1 MSGVP
6 CGCKTECFHNAHPE
20 LPPQR
25 NCRKQTEPYP
35 MNVEPFATD
44 VPLVVNVTDE
54 FELAKLF
61 TKFAQILHHRK
72 GIGSLRVGI
81 DKEGVKFSINHGHWS
96 PGIKGHE

>member
-1 MSGVP
+1 MSDDKRMDEIIAKLAEKYTMDV
-6 CGCKTECFHNAHPE
+6 A
-20 LPPQR
+20 
-25 NCRKQTEPYP
+25 
-35 MNVEPFATD
+35 PFATD
-44 VPLVVNVTDE
+44 VPLVVDVTDE

-81 DKEGVKFSINHGHWS
+81 DKEGVKFSINYGVWN